1 MTATMKAIVSV
12 LAAAA
17 LAAPA
22 AMMTAAA
29 APLTETAAESTFDWS
44 SVPVEK
50 SWTPLYRAE
59 SGREISAWGCDLM
72 MHPNWKNFLNE
83 KFELVLVYESEAQP
97 YLVLQG
103 GWYEVHSDSAYNDSF
118 DNMIFFDYEDVA
130 AVMENNKARLYDMY
144 NFYVSADSEDMTAY
158 ALYAVP
164 AGTAQA
170 MADSVQEEAG
180 MDQKKSRSVSAEEET
195 EAPAE
200 PQRDPMDCDGD
211 GAVTVTDAIIMQR
224 YVTGAFLPAS
234 SSFQIVDVN
243 GDGMINVL
251 DYMAIRKAVLSK

>member
-1 MTATMKAIVSV
+1 MKKMTAAMKAIVSV

-130 AVMENNKARLYDMY
+130 AVMTDNRARLYDMY

-164 AGTAQA
+164 AGTAQE
-170 MADSVQEEAG
+170 MAAAVPAAH
-180 MDQKKSRSVSAEEET
+180 AEEPET
-195 EAPAE
+195 EAPTE

-234 SSFQIVDVN
+234 SSFRIVDVN